1 MMTGRMPSPHVTE
14 HDCETC
20 KAILR
25 AGFPS
30 GRLWCPK
37 CGGYTPTERE
47 VAALAQKGIVISP
60 GVDISDPLTRHITGR
75 RGSGRTLAMLTAAL
89 EFAFENPALP
99 ISIVVHRGL
108 VSVTRD
114 RIAEMAKQRGV
125 GLLLKNITV
134 TDHYLGTR
142 GAAQVFIDHYALHRM
157 AVDKLGGDVWTGI
170 D

>member
-20 KAILR
+20 KAILDRFDGVHIQTPEAHR
-25 AGFPS
+25 AIDW
-30 GRLWCPK
+30 RIA
-37 CGGYTPTERE
+37 GG
-47 VAALAQKGIVISP
+47 
-60 GVDISDPLTRHITGR
+60 
-75 RGSGRTLAMLTAAL
+75 RGSGRTHKMLTAAL

-125 GLLLKNITV
+125 GLLLKNIEV
-134 TDHYLGTR
+134 TDQYLGTR
-142 GAAQVFIDHYALHRM
+142 GAAQVFIDHYALHQM